1 MKNQIKKLIAVILLT
16 LGTIFVSLAQTHYEK
31 TVRTQGKDI
40 SIDSLVI
47 NKRPYGDIKK
57 TRILAKNGTEFAI
70 TFPEKYQN
78 LSIVRDNQRIEIQGR
93 KVIVKESGSLSFKFT
108 YTENGVSYTC
118 DILGHVN
125 YYGELKYQGTSL
137 TSRNITITQ
146 SSDLSKGI
154 SAAPKMAG
162 VWWRVKVGSGY
173 VDICEGTQ
181 TRTLQELLDFAKS
194 KGVNGKAE
202 FEVEFSDGT
211 SNRFYKDGVLVEGS
225 YSVQY
230 FSIEDTRTYKVNLS
244 QEGQGTVSVSKNQLK
259 SGESATL
266 TARAAQ
272 GWRFDHWEENGQ
284 NVTENPLTI
293 TMGTQD
299 RSIKAVFTE
308 LAKLRVTL
316 EILDTKGQ
324 KLADPQ
330 TQEVTSGGTV
340 TFQVPN
346 LANVSFKGW
355 KRNGQIVETGSSYTL
370 SNVTQNETIQAVF
383 EVPVQSLS
391 LSFTELSLKV
401 GESKPLPSVTVIPS
415 NASDQTITWVS
426 NDPGIAKIEN
436 GKVVGVSAG
445 SVNLVASSSNQKKA
459 TLKVVVAELSRF
471 VVTLQ
476 IVDTNGREL
485 APSQSQEVTSGGTV
499 TSQVPNLANVNFKGW
514 KRNGQIVETGSS
526 YTLSNVTQ
534 NETIQAVFEVPVQSI
549 TVIPTSI
556 TAKVGE
562 GPIQLTATVLP
573 ANATSKTV
581 TWTSK
586 NEQVVKVDSSG
597 KVTIIGAGET
607 AIEAKAGE
615 KTFTVQVKIEAQ
627 SHPQQ
632 PQPQEPQVVPVQSVT
647 VTPTSI
653 TAKVGEGPIQLTAT
667 VLPANATSKT
677 VTWTSKNEQVVK
689 VDSSGKVTIIGAGE
703 TAIEAK
709 AGEKTFTVQVKIEA
723 QSQQPQP
730 QEPQVVPVQSITVT
744 PTSITAKVGEG
755 PVQLTATV
763 LPANATSKTVTW
775 TSKNEQVVKVDSSG
789 KVTIIGAGETAIEA
803 KAGEKTF
810 TVQVKIEA
818 QSQPQQPQPQ
828 QPQNPKVLVESLSL
842 SFAELSLKVG
852 EAKDLPSVTITPS
865 NATDQAITWISNK
878 PEVAKV
884 ENGKVVGVSSGTV
897 QIIASSTNSKTAMLN
912 VTVTPENQ
920 VAEEDFP
927 PYVKELPNFKVGQV
941 VNLDDLVWERRDGI
955 EIEEYLL
962 LDTQGKLL
970 PLGTEYQREANKLTF
985 SAARV
990 FVLVVKFKQ
999 NARNWQQVEF
1009 TIEVKP

>member
-40 SIDSLVI
+40 LIDSLAI
-47 NKRPYGDIKK
+47 NKRPRGPEFKK
-57 TRILAKNGTEFAI
+57 TRILAKNGIEFVI

-78 LSIVRDNQRIEIQGR
+78 LSIVRNNTNIVIEGR
-93 KVIVKESGSLSFKFT
+93 KVKVIEAGVLAFEFT

-118 DILGHVN
+118 DISGDVN
-125 YYGELKYQGTSL
+125 YYGELSYNGK
-137 TSRNITITQ
+137 
-146 SSDLSKGI
+146 SDLQANPIEVKATNENDKLVVPNVFPAKGWGFATPGLDPENLTLEMLEKFEETI
-154 SAAPKMAG
+154 FSESSEMALKDLLRIG
-162 VWWRVKVGSGY
+162 REKGY
-173 VDICEGTQ
+173 
-181 TRTLQELLDFAKS
+181 F
-194 KGVNGKAE
+194 VNGKVKIVVA
-202 FEVEFSDGT
+202 FGDT
-211 SNRFYKDGVLVEGS
+211 SSNALPNGVPGASSL
-225 YSVQY
+225 Q
-230 FSIEDTRTYKVNLS
+230 IITLIDARTYNLNLS
-244 QEGQGTVSVSKNQLK
+244 QEGQGTISVSKNQLK
-259 SGESATL
+259 PGESATL

-308 LAKLRVTL
+308 L
-316 EILDTKGQ
+316 
-324 KLADPQ
+324 P
-330 TQEVTSGGTV
+330 
-340 TFQVPN
+340 
-346 LANVSFKGW
+346 
-355 KRNGQIVETGSSYTL
+355 
-370 SNVTQNETIQAVF
+370 
-383 EVPVQSLS
+383 
-391 LSFTELSLKV
+391 KV
-401 GESKPLPSVTVIPS
+401 M
-415 NASDQTITWVS
+415 
-426 NDPGIAKIEN
+426 
-436 GKVVGVSAG
+436 
-445 SVNLVASSSNQKKA
+445 
-459 TLKVVVAELSRF
+459 
-471 VVTLQ
+471 VTLQ
-476 IVDTNGREL
+476 IVDTNGQKL
-485 APSQSQEVTSGGTV
+485 ADPQYQDVTSGGTV
-499 TSQVPNLANVNFKGW
+499 TFQVPNLANVNFKGW

-526 YTLSNVTQ
+526 YTLSNVRQ
-534 NETIQAVFEVPVQSI
+534 NETIQAIFEVPVQSI
-549 TVIPTSI
+549 TVTPTSITAKVGEGPIQLTATVLPSNATNKTVTWISKNEQVVKVDSSGKVTIIGAGETAIEAKAGEKTFTVQVKIEAQSQQPQEPQDVPVQSITVTPGSI

-597 KVTIIGAGET
+597 KVTIIGAGDT

-627 SHPQQ
+627 S
-632 PQPQEPQVVPVQSVT
+632 
-647 VTPTSI
+647 
-653 TAKVGEGPIQLTAT
+653 
-667 VLPANATSKT
+667 
-677 VTWTSKNEQVVK
+677 
-689 VDSSGKVTIIGAGE
+689 
-703 TAIEAK
+703 
-709 AGEKTFTVQVKIEA
+709 
-723 QSQQPQP
+723 
-730 QEPQVVPVQSITVT
+730 
-744 PTSITAKVGEG
+744 
-755 PVQLTATV
+755 
-763 LPANATSKTVTW
+763 
-775 TSKNEQVVKVDSSG
+775 
-789 KVTIIGAGETAIEA
+789 
-803 KAGEKTF
+803 
-810 TVQVKIEA
+810 
-818 QSQPQQPQPQ
+818 QPQ

-920 VAEEDFP
+920 VEEEDFP

-962 LDTQGKLL
+962 LDTEGKLL

>member
-16 LGTIFVSLAQTHYEK
+16 LGTIFVSLAQTHYKE
-31 TVRTQGKDI
+31 TVRTQGEDI
-40 SIDSLVI
+40 SIESLAI
-47 NKRPYGDIKK
+47 NKRPYENEDVKK

-78 LSIVRDNQRIEIQGR
+78 LSIVRSNQRIEIQGR
-93 KVIVKESGSLSFKFT
+93 KVIAKESGSLSFKFT

-118 DILGHVN
+118 DILGDVN
-125 YYGELKYQGTSL
+125 YYGELSYNGK
-137 TSRNITITQ
+137 
-146 SSDLSKGI
+146 SDLQANPIEVKATNENDKLVVPNVFPAKGWGFATPGLDPENLTLEMLEKFEETI
-154 SAAPKMAG
+154 FSESSEMALKDLLRIG
-162 VWWRVKVGSGY
+162 REKGY
-173 VDICEGTQ
+173 
-181 TRTLQELLDFAKS
+181 F
-194 KGVNGKAE
+194 VNGKVKIVVA
-202 FEVEFSDGT
+202 FGDT
-211 SNRFYKDGVLVEGS
+211 SSNALPNGVPGASSL
-225 YSVQY
+225 Q
-230 FSIEDTRTYKVNLS
+230 IITLIDARTYNLNLS

-259 SGESATL
+259 PGESATL

-308 LAKLRVTL
+308 LPKVMVTL
-316 EILDTKGQ
+316 QIVDTNGQ

-330 TQEVTSGGTV
+330 YQDVTSGGMV

-346 LANVSFKGW
+346 LANVNFKGW

-401 GESKPLPSVTVIPS
+401 GEAKDLPSVTVTPS
-415 NASDQTITWVS
+415 NATDQTITWVS

-476 IVDTNGREL
+476 IVDTKGQKL
-485 APSQSQEVTSGGTV
+485 AEPQQRQVTSGGSV
-499 TSQVPNLANVNFKGW
+499 TFQVPNLADASFKVW
-514 KRNGQIVETGSS
+514 KRNGQIIETGSS

-534 NETIQAVFEVPVQSI
+534 NETIQAVFEIPVQSLSLSF
-549 TVIPTSI
+549 TELSL
-556 TAKVGE
+556 KVGE
-562 GPIQLTATVLP
+562 AKDLPSVTVTP
-573 ANATSKTV
+573 SNATDQTITWVSNDPGIAKIENGQVVGVSSGTIQIIASSTNSKT
-581 TWTSK
+581 TALT
-586 NEQVVKVDSSG
+586 VKVSLKD
-597 KVTIIGAGET
+597 EP
-607 AIEAKAGE
+607 
-615 KTFTVQVKIEAQ
+615 Q
-627 SHPQQ
+627 SQPQQ
-632 PQPQEPQVVPVQSVT
+632 PQDVPVQSV
-647 VTPTSI
+647 
-653 TAKVGEGPIQLTAT
+653 
-667 VLPANATSKT
+667 
-677 VTWTSKNEQVVK
+677 
-689 VDSSGKVTIIGAGE
+689 
-703 TAIEAK
+703 
-709 AGEKTFTVQVKIEA
+709 
-723 QSQQPQP
+723 
-730 QEPQVVPVQSITVT
+730 TVT

-818 QSQPQQPQPQ
+818 QSQPQPQQPQPQ

-865 NATDQAITWISNK
+865 NATDQVITWISNK
-878 PEVAKV
+878 PEIAKV

-897 QIIASSTNSKTAMLN
+897 QIIASSTNSKTAILN

>member
-31 TVRTQGKDI
+31 TVRTQGEDVSIESLAINREPYDI
-40 SIDSLVI
+40 E
-47 NKRPYGDIKK
+47 NIKK
-57 TRILAKNGTEFAI
+57 TRILAKNGIEFAI

-78 LSIVRDNQRIEIQGR
+78 LSIVRRDTNIVIEGR
-93 KVIVKESGSLSFKFT
+93 KIKVIGPGHLSFKFT

-125 YYGELKYQGTSL
+125 YYGELKYQGGAL

-154 SAAPKMAG
+154 SAAPKMEG

-181 TRTLQELLDFAKS
+181 TRTLQELLGFAKS
-194 KGVNGKAE
+194 KGVRGKAE
-202 FEVEFSDGT
+202 FEVEFGDGT
-211 SNRFYKDGVLVEGS
+211 SNFAYDEMLNEYVSGG
-225 YSVQY
+225 YSIQY

-244 QEGQGTVSVSKNQLK
+244 QDGQGTVSVSENQLK

-272 GWRFDHWEENGQ
+272 DWRFDHWEENGQ

-308 LAKLRVTL
+308 LPKPKVNV
-316 EILDTKGQ
+316 ILQIVDTNGGE
-324 KLADPQ
+324 LAPSQ
-330 TQEVTSGGTV
+330 SQEVTSGGTV

-346 LANVSFKGW
+346 LANV
-355 KRNGQIVETGSSYTL
+355 
-370 SNVTQNETIQAVF
+370 
-383 EVPVQSLS
+383 
-391 LSFTELSLKV
+391 
-401 GESKPLPSVTVIPS
+401 
-415 NASDQTITWVS
+415 
-426 NDPGIAKIEN
+426 
-436 GKVVGVSAG
+436 
-445 SVNLVASSSNQKKA
+445 
-459 TLKVVVAELSRF
+459 
-471 VVTLQ
+471 
-476 IVDTNGREL
+476 
-485 APSQSQEVTSGGTV
+485 
-499 TSQVPNLANVNFKGW
+499 NFKGW
-514 KRNGQIVETGSS
+514 KRNGQFVETGSS
-526 YTLSNVTQ
+526 YMLSNVTQ
-534 NETIQAVFEVPVQSI
+534 DETIQAVFEVPVQSI
-549 TVIPTSI
+549 TVTPTSI

-573 ANATSKTV
+573 ANATSKII
-581 TWTSK
+581 TWISE

-597 KVTIIGAGET
+597 KVTIIGAGETAIEAKAGEKIFTVQVKIEAQSQPQQPQPQQPQEPQNVPVQSITVTPTSITAKVGEGPIQLTATVLPSNATNKTVTWTSKNEQVVKVDSTGKVTIIGADET

-632 PQPQEPQVVPVQSVT
+632 PQPQ
-647 VTPTSI
+647 
-653 TAKVGEGPIQLTAT
+653 
-667 VLPANATSKT
+667 
-677 VTWTSKNEQVVK
+677 
-689 VDSSGKVTIIGAGE
+689 
-703 TAIEAK
+703 
-709 AGEKTFTVQVKIEA
+709 
-723 QSQQPQP
+723 QPQ
-730 QEPQVVPVQSITVT
+730 
-744 PTSITAKVGEG
+744 
-755 PVQLTATV
+755 
-763 LPANATSKTVTW
+763 
-775 TSKNEQVVKVDSSG
+775 D
-789 KVTIIGAGETAIEA
+789 
-803 KAGEKTF
+803 
-810 TVQVKIEA
+810 
-818 QSQPQQPQPQ
+818 
-828 QPQNPKVLVESLSL
+828 PKVLVESLSL

-920 VAEEDFP
+920 VEEEDFP

-962 LDTQGKLL
+962 LDTEGKLL

>member
-16 LGTIFVSLAQTHYEK
+16 LGTIFVSLAQTHYKE
-31 TVRTQGKDI
+31 TVRTQGEDI
-40 SIDSLVI
+40 SIESLAI
-47 NKRPYGDIKK
+47 NKEPYGDPQK

-78 LSIVRDNQRIEIQGR
+78 LSIVRRDTNIVIEGR
-93 KVIVKESGSLSFKFT
+93 KIKVIGPGHLSFKFT

-125 YYGELKYQGTSL
+125 YYGELKYQSTPL
-137 TSRNITITQ
+137 TSQNITITQ

-181 TRTLQELLDFAKS
+181 TRTLQELLGFAKS
-194 KGVNGKAE
+194 KGVSGKAE

-244 QEGQGTVSVSKNQLK
+244 QDGQGRVSSSKSELR
-259 SGESATL
+259 SGETATL
-266 TARAAQ
+266 TAEAAQ

-299 RSIKAVFTE
+299 RSIKAVF
-308 LAKLRVTL
+308 
-316 EILDTKGQ
+316 
-324 KLADPQ
+324 
-330 TQEVTSGGTV
+330 
-340 TFQVPN
+340 
-346 LANVSFKGW
+346 
-355 KRNGQIVETGSSYTL
+355 
-370 SNVTQNETIQAVF
+370 
-383 EVPVQSLS
+383 
-391 LSFTELSLKV
+391 
-401 GESKPLPSVTVIPS
+401 
-415 NASDQTITWVS
+415 
-426 NDPGIAKIEN
+426 
-436 GKVVGVSAG
+436 
-445 SVNLVASSSNQKKA
+445 
-459 TLKVVVAELSRF
+459 AELPKQK
-471 VVTLQ
+471 VNVILQ
-476 IVDTNGREL
+476 IVDTNGGEL

-499 TSQVPNLANVNFKGW
+499 TFQVPNLANVNFKGW

-526 YTLSNVTQ
+526 YTLPNVTQ

-549 TVIPTSI
+549 TVTPASI
-556 TAKVGE
+556 AAKVGE

-573 ANATSKTV
+573 ANAT
-581 TWTSK
+581 
-586 NEQVVKVDSSG
+586 N
-597 KVTIIGAGET
+597 
-607 AIEAKAGE
+607 
-615 KTFTVQVKIEAQ
+615 
-627 SHPQQ
+627 
-632 PQPQEPQVVPVQSVT
+632 
-647 VTPTSI
+647 
-653 TAKVGEGPIQLTAT
+653 
-667 VLPANATSKT
+667 KT

-723 QSQQPQP
+723 QSQPQQPQPQQP
-730 QEPQVVPVQSITVT
+730 QEPQNVPVQSITVT
-744 PTSITAKVGEG
+744 PASIAAKVGEG
-755 PVQLTATV
+755 PIQLTATV
-763 LPANATSKTVTW
+763 LPANATNKTVTW

-920 VAEEDFP
+920 VGEEDFP

>member
-16 LGTIFVSLAQTHYEK
+16 LGTIFVSLAQTRYKE

-40 SIDSLVI
+40 SIDSLAI
-47 NKRPYGDIKK
+47 NREPYDIENIKK

-78 LSIVRDNQRIEIQGR
+78 LSIVRNDTNIVIEGR
-93 KVIVKESGSLSFKFT
+93 KIKVIGPGHLSFKFT

-118 DILGHVN
+118 DILGDVN

-202 FEVEFSDGT
+202 FEVEFSDNT
-211 SNRFYKDGVLVEGS
+211 SNLAYDRNSDSYVSGA

-230 FSIEDTRTYKVNLS
+230 FSIEDMRTYKVNLS
-244 QEGQGTVSVSKNQLK
+244 QDGQGTVSVSENQLK

-308 LAKLRVTL
+308 LPKPKV
-316 EILDTKGQ
+316 
-324 KLADPQ
+324 
-330 TQEVTSGGTV
+330 
-340 TFQVPN
+340 
-346 LANVSFKGW
+346 NV
-355 KRNGQIVETGSSYTL
+355 I
-370 SNVTQNETIQAVF
+370 
-383 EVPVQSLS
+383 
-391 LSFTELSLKV
+391 
-401 GESKPLPSVTVIPS
+401 
-415 NASDQTITWVS
+415 
-426 NDPGIAKIEN
+426 
-436 GKVVGVSAG
+436 
-445 SVNLVASSSNQKKA
+445 
-459 TLKVVVAELSRF
+459 
-471 VVTLQ
+471 LQ
-476 IVDTNGREL
+476 IVDTNGGEL

-499 TSQVPNLANVNFKGW
+499 TFQAPNLANVNFKGW
-514 KRNGQIVETGSS
+514 KRNGQIVETGST

-534 NETIQAVFEVPVQSI
+534 NETIQAIFEVPVQSI
-549 TVIPTSI
+549 TVTPTSI

-573 ANATSKTV
+573 SNATSKTV

-597 KVTIIGAGET
+597 KVTIIGAGDT

-627 SHPQQ
+627 SQPQQ
-632 PQPQEPQVVPVQSVT
+632 PQPQEPQEPQNVLVQSVT
-647 VTPTSI
+647 VTPASI

-677 VTWTSKNEQVVK
+677 VTW
-689 VDSSGKVTIIGAGE
+689 I
-703 TAIEAK
+703 
-709 AGEKTFTVQVKIEA
+709 
-723 QSQQPQP
+723 
-730 QEPQVVPVQSITVT
+730 
-744 PTSITAKVGEG
+744 
-755 PVQLTATV
+755 
-763 LPANATSKTVTW
+763 
-775 TSKNEQVVKVDSSG
+775 SKNEQVVKVDSSG

>member
-16 LGTIFVSLAQTHYEK
+16 LGTIFVSLAQTHYKE
-31 TVRTQGKDI
+31 TVRTQGEDI
-40 SIDSLVI
+40 SIESLAI
-47 NKRPYGDIKK
+47 NKEPYGDIKK

-78 LSIVRDNQRIEIQGR
+78 LSIVRNDTNIIVEGR
-93 KVIVKESGSLSFKFT
+93 KIKVIGAGTLAFKFS
-108 YTENGVSYTC
+108 YTENGISYTC

-125 YYGELKYQGTSL
+125 YYGELKYQGL
-137 TSRNITITQ
+137 TSGGREIPVKTGDTIVVNNATN
-146 SSDLSKGI
+146 LSG
-154 SAAPKMAG
+154 SFLLAPDFG
-162 VWWRVKVGSGY
+162 DVWWGEWKPTIDEFNEFSTARRV
-173 VDICEGTQ
+173 
-181 TRTLQELLDFAKS
+181 TLQEVLSHVQRQDDKYKLQAWFMDGSSNALPNGDSGGRSSTWIWIQDNRTPPTYGLNLTKEGE
-194 KGVNGKAE
+194 GV
-202 FEVEFSDGT
+202 
-211 SNRFYKDGVLVEGS
+211 
-225 YSVQY
+225 
-230 FSIEDTRTYKVNLS
+230 
-244 QEGQGTVSVSKNQLK
+244 VSVSPLK
-259 SGESATL
+259 SQFSVDETVTL
-266 TARAAQ
+266 IAEAAQ

-284 NVTENPLTI
+284 NVTGNPLTI
-293 TMGTQD
+293 TMGAQD

-308 LAKLRVTL
+308 LPKPKVNV
-316 EILDTKGQ
+316 ILQIVDTNGGE
-324 KLADPQ
+324 LAQ
-330 TQEVTSGGTV
+330 SQSQEVTSGGTV

-346 LANVSFKGW
+346 LVNVNFKGW

-370 SNVTQNETIQAVF
+370 SNVTQNETIQATF

-415 NASDQTITWVS
+415 NATDQTITWVS

-476 IVDTNGREL
+476 IVDTNGGEL
-485 APSQSQEVTSGGTV
+485 VPSQSQEVTSGGTV
-499 TSQVPNLANVNFKGW
+499 TFQVPNLANVNFKGW

-534 NETIQAVFEVPVQSI
+534 NETIQAIFEVPVQSI
-549 TVIPTSI
+549 TVTPASI

-573 ANATSKTV
+573 SNATNKTV

-615 KTFTVQVKIEAQ
+615 KNFTVQVKIEAQ
-627 SHPQQ
+627 SQ
-632 PQPQEPQVVPVQSVT
+632 PQPQEPQDVPVQSIT

-703 TAIEAK
+703 TTIEAK

-723 QSQQPQP
+723 QS
-730 QEPQVVPVQSITVT
+730 
-744 PTSITAKVGEG
+744 
-755 PVQLTATV
+755 
-763 LPANATSKTVTW
+763 
-775 TSKNEQVVKVDSSG
+775 
-789 KVTIIGAGETAIEA
+789 
-803 KAGEKTF
+803 
-810 TVQVKIEA
+810 

-897 QIIASSTNSKTAMLN
+897 QIIANSTNSKTAMLN

-920 VAEEDFP
+920 VEEEDFP

>member
-40 SIDSLVI
+40 LIDSLVI

-78 LSIVRDNQRIEIQGR
+78 LSIVRNDTNIIVEGR
-93 KVIVKESGSLSFKFT
+93 KIKVIGPGHLSFEFT

-125 YYGELKYQGTSL
+125 YYGELKCGD
-137 TSRNITITQ
+137 R
-146 SSDLSKGI
+146 
-154 SAAPKMAG
+154 AAPEIIDVIRSGQSIRDGRAPTPYRETMKLEASEKFAG
-162 VWWRVKVGSGY
+162 VWWGFY
-173 VDICEGTQ
+173 VPNLDIKNP
-181 TRTLQELLDFAKS
+181 TLEQLQKFEETIFSDKKQITLGELLEVGRQ
-194 KGVNGKAE
+194 KGKLQNGQLDVV
-202 FEVEFSDGT
+202 VEFGDNSSNALENWVPGGT
-211 SNRFYKDGVLVEGS
+211 SLQMITLK
-225 YSVQY
+225 
-230 FSIEDTRTYKVNLS
+230 DTRTYKVNLS
-244 QEGQGTVSVSKNQLK
+244 QDGQGTVSVSESQLK

-308 LAKLRVTL
+308 LPKPKV
-316 EILDTKGQ
+316 
-324 KLADPQ
+324 
-330 TQEVTSGGTV
+330 
-340 TFQVPN
+340 
-346 LANVSFKGW
+346 NV
-355 KRNGQIVETGSSYTL
+355 I
-370 SNVTQNETIQAVF
+370 
-383 EVPVQSLS
+383 
-391 LSFTELSLKV
+391 
-401 GESKPLPSVTVIPS
+401 
-415 NASDQTITWVS
+415 
-426 NDPGIAKIEN
+426 
-436 GKVVGVSAG
+436 
-445 SVNLVASSSNQKKA
+445 
-459 TLKVVVAELSRF
+459 
-471 VVTLQ
+471 LQ
-476 IVDTNGREL
+476 IVDTNGGEL

-499 TSQVPNLANVNFKGW
+499 TFQVPNLANVNFKGW

-534 NETIQAVFEVPVQSI
+534 NETIQAEFEVPVQSI
-549 TVIPTSI
+549 
-556 TAKVGE
+556 
-562 GPIQLTATVLP
+562 
-573 ANATSKTV
+573 
-581 TWTSK
+581 
-586 NEQVVKVDSSG
+586 
-597 KVTIIGAGET
+597 
-607 AIEAKAGE
+607 
-615 KTFTVQVKIEAQ
+615 
-627 SHPQQ
+627 
-632 PQPQEPQVVPVQSVT
+632 T

-667 VLPANATSKT
+667 VLPANATNKS

-689 VDSSGKVTIIGAGE
+689 VDSGGKVTIIGAGE

-709 AGEKTFTVQVKIEA
+709 AGEKVFTVQVKIEA
-723 QSQQPQP
+723 QSH
-730 QEPQVVPVQSITVT
+730 
-744 PTSITAKVGEG
+744 
-755 PVQLTATV
+755 
-763 LPANATSKTVTW
+763 
-775 TSKNEQVVKVDSSG
+775 
-789 KVTIIGAGETAIEA
+789 
-803 KAGEKTF
+803 
-810 TVQVKIEA
+810 
-818 QSQPQQPQPQ
+818 PQQPQPQ

-897 QIIASSTNSKTAMLN
+897 QIIANSTNSKTAMLN
-912 VTVTPENQ
+912 VTVTLENQ
-920 VAEEDFP
+920 VEEEDFP

>member
-40 SIDSLVI
+40 LIDSLVI

-78 LSIVRDNQRIEIQGR
+78 LSIVRNDTNIIVEGR
-93 KVIVKESGSLSFKFT
+93 KIKVIGPGHLSFEFT

-125 YYGELKYQGTSL
+125 YYGELKCGD
-137 TSRNITITQ
+137 R
-146 SSDLSKGI
+146 
-154 SAAPKMAG
+154 AAPEIIDVIRSGQSIREGRTPTPYRETMKLEASEKFAG
-162 VWWRVKVGSGY
+162 VWWGFY
-173 VDICEGTQ
+173 VPNLDIKNP
-181 TRTLQELLDFAKS
+181 TLEQLQKFEETIFSDKKQITLGELLEVGRQ
-194 KGVNGKAE
+194 KGKLQNGQLDIV
-202 FEVEFSDGT
+202 VEFGDNSSNALENWVPGGT
-211 SNRFYKDGVLVEGS
+211 SLQMIRLK
-225 YSVQY
+225 
-230 FSIEDTRTYKVNLS
+230 DTRTYKVNLS
-244 QEGQGTVSVSKNQLK
+244 QDGQGRVSSSKSELRTGETV
-259 SGESATL
+259 TL
-266 TARAAQ
+266 TAEAAQ

-308 LAKLRVTL
+308 LPK
-316 EILDTKGQ
+316 Q
-324 KLADPQ
+324 K
-330 TQEVTSGGTV
+330 V
-340 TFQVPN
+340 
-346 LANVSFKGW
+346 NV
-355 KRNGQIVETGSSYTL
+355 I
-370 SNVTQNETIQAVF
+370 
-383 EVPVQSLS
+383 
-391 LSFTELSLKV
+391 
-401 GESKPLPSVTVIPS
+401 
-415 NASDQTITWVS
+415 
-426 NDPGIAKIEN
+426 
-436 GKVVGVSAG
+436 
-445 SVNLVASSSNQKKA
+445 
-459 TLKVVVAELSRF
+459 
-471 VVTLQ
+471 LQ
-476 IVDTNGREL
+476 IVDTNGGEL

-499 TSQVPNLANVNFKGW
+499 TFQVPNLANVNFKGW

-549 TVIPTSI
+549 TV
-556 TAKVGE
+556 
-562 GPIQLTATVLP
+562 
-573 ANATSKTV
+573 
-581 TWTSK
+581 
-586 NEQVVKVDSSG
+586 
-597 KVTIIGAGET
+597 
-607 AIEAKAGE
+607 
-615 KTFTVQVKIEAQ
+615 
-627 SHPQQ
+627 
-632 PQPQEPQVVPVQSVT
+632 
-647 VTPTSI
+647 TPTSI

-667 VLPANATSKT
+667 VLPANATNKT
-677 VTWTSKNEQVVK
+677 VTWISKNEQVVK

-703 TAIEAK
+703 T
-709 AGEKTFTVQVKIEA
+709 T
-723 QSQQPQP
+723 
-730 QEPQVVPVQSITVT
+730 
-744 PTSITAKVGEG
+744 
-755 PVQLTATV
+755 
-763 LPANATSKTVTW
+763 
-775 TSKNEQVVKVDSSG
+775 
-789 KVTIIGAGETAIEA
+789 IEA

>member
-78 LSIVRDNQRIEIQGR
+78 LSIVRNNTNIVIEGR
-93 KVIVKESGSLSFKFT
+93 KVKVIEAGVLAFEFI

-118 DILGHVN
+118 DISGDVN
-125 YYGELKYQGTSL
+125 YYGELRYQGL
-137 TSRNITITQ
+137 TSRGREIPVKTGDTIVVNNATN
-146 SSDLSKGI
+146 LSG
-154 SAAPKMAG
+154 SFLLAPDFG
-162 VWWRVKVGSGY
+162 DVWWGEWKPTIDEFNEFSTAKRV
-173 VDICEGTQ
+173 
-181 TRTLQELLDFAKS
+181 TLQEVLSHVQRQDDKYKLQAWFM
-194 KGVNGKAE
+194 
-202 FEVEFSDGT
+202 DGS
-211 SNRFYKDGVLVEGS
+211 SNALPDGDSGGRSSTWIWIQDNRTPPTYGLNLTKEG
-225 YSVQY
+225 
-230 FSIEDTRTYKVNLS
+230 
-244 QEGQGTVSVSKNQLK
+244 EGAVSVSPLK
-259 SGESATL
+259 SQFSVDETVTL

-308 LAKLRVTL
+308 LPKVRVTL
-316 EILDTKGQ
+316 QIVDTNGQ

-330 TQEVTSGGTV
+330 YQDVTSGGTV

-346 LANVSFKGW
+346 LANVNFKGW

-370 SNVTQNETIQAVF
+370 SNVTQNETIQVIF

-476 IVDTNGREL
+476 IVDTNGGEL
-485 APSQSQEVTSGGTV
+485 ASSQSQEVTSGGTV
-499 TSQVPNLANVNFKGW
+499 TFQVPNLANVNFKGW

-549 TVIPTSI
+549 TVSPASI

-573 ANATSKTV
+573 SNATSKTV

-607 AIEAKAGE
+607 
-615 KTFTVQVKIEAQ
+615 T
-627 SHPQQ
+627 
-632 PQPQEPQVVPVQSVT
+632 
-647 VTPTSI
+647 
-653 TAKVGEGPIQLTAT
+653 
-667 VLPANATSKT
+667 
-677 VTWTSKNEQVVK
+677 
-689 VDSSGKVTIIGAGE
+689 
-703 TAIEAK
+703 
-709 AGEKTFTVQVKIEA
+709 
-723 QSQQPQP
+723 
-730 QEPQVVPVQSITVT
+730 
-744 PTSITAKVGEG
+744 
-755 PVQLTATV
+755 
-763 LPANATSKTVTW
+763 
-775 TSKNEQVVKVDSSG
+775 
-789 KVTIIGAGETAIEA
+789 IEA

-878 PEVAKV
+878 PEIVKV

-897 QIIASSTNSKTAMLN
+897 QIIASSTNSKTAILN
-912 VTVTPENQ
+912 VTVTLENQ
-920 VAEEDFP
+920 VEEEDFP

-941 VNLDDLVWERRDGI
+941 VNLDDLVWEQRDGI

>member
-16 LGTIFVSLAQTHYEK
+16 LGTIFVSLAQTHYKE
-31 TVRTQGKDI
+31 TVRTQGEDI
-40 SIDSLVI
+40 SIESLAI
-47 NKRPYGDIKK
+47 NKEPYGDPQK

-78 LSIVRDNQRIEIQGR
+78 LSIVRRNTNIIIEGR
-93 KVIVKESGSLSFKFT
+93 KIKVIEAGVFAFKFS

-118 DILGHVN
+118 DISGDVN
-125 YYGELKYQGTSL
+125 YYGELSYNGK
-137 TSRNITITQ
+137 
-146 SSDLSKGI
+146 SDLQANPIEVKATNENDKLVVPNVFPAKGWGFATPGLDPENLTLEMLEKFEETI
-154 SAAPKMAG
+154 FSESSEMALKDLLRIG
-162 VWWRVKVGSGY
+162 REKGY
-173 VDICEGTQ
+173 
-181 TRTLQELLDFAKS
+181 F
-194 KGVNGKAE
+194 VNGKVKIVVA
-202 FEVEFSDGT
+202 FGDT
-211 SNRFYKDGVLVEGS
+211 SSNALPNGVPGASSL
-225 YSVQY
+225 Q
-230 FSIEDTRTYKVNLS
+230 IITLIDARTYNLNLS
-244 QEGQGTVSVSKNQLK
+244 QEGQGTFSVSKNQLK
-259 SGESATL
+259 PGESATL

-308 LAKLRVTL
+308 LPKVRVTL
-316 EILDTKGQ
+316 QIVDTNGQ

-330 TQEVTSGGTV
+330 YQDVTSGGTV

-346 LANVSFKGW
+346 LANVNFKGW
-355 KRNGQIVETGSSYTL
+355 KRNSQIVETGSSYTL
-370 SNVTQNETIQAVF
+370 SNVTQNETIQA
-383 EVPVQSLS
+383 
-391 LSFTELSLKV
+391 T
-401 GESKPLPSVTVIPS
+401 
-415 NASDQTITWVS
+415 
-426 NDPGIAKIEN
+426 
-436 GKVVGVSAG
+436 
-445 SVNLVASSSNQKKA
+445 
-459 TLKVVVAELSRF
+459 
-471 VVTLQ
+471 
-476 IVDTNGREL
+476 
-485 APSQSQEVTSGGTV
+485 
-499 TSQVPNLANVNFKGW
+499 
-514 KRNGQIVETGSS
+514 
-526 YTLSNVTQ
+526 
-534 NETIQAVFEVPVQSI
+534 FEVPVQSI
-549 TVIPTSI
+549 TVTPASI

-573 ANATSKTV
+573 SNATSKTV

-597 KVTIIGAGET
+597 KVTIIGAGDT

-627 SHPQQ
+627 SH
-632 PQPQEPQVVPVQSVT
+632 
-647 VTPTSI
+647 
-653 TAKVGEGPIQLTAT
+653 
-667 VLPANATSKT
+667 
-677 VTWTSKNEQVVK
+677 
-689 VDSSGKVTIIGAGE
+689 
-703 TAIEAK
+703 
-709 AGEKTFTVQVKIEA
+709 
-723 QSQQPQP
+723 
-730 QEPQVVPVQSITVT
+730 
-744 PTSITAKVGEG
+744 
-755 PVQLTATV
+755 
-763 LPANATSKTVTW
+763 
-775 TSKNEQVVKVDSSG
+775 
-789 KVTIIGAGETAIEA
+789 
-803 KAGEKTF
+803 
-810 TVQVKIEA
+810 
-818 QSQPQQPQPQ
+818 PQQPQPQ

-865 NATDQAITWISNK
+865 NATDQVITWISNK
-878 PEVAKV
+878 PEIAKV

-897 QIIASSTNSKTAMLN
+897 QIIASSTNSKTAILN

>member
-31 TVRTQGKDI
+31 TVRTQGKDVL
-40 SIDSLVI
+40 IDSLAI
-47 NKRPYGDIKK
+47 NKRPRGPEFKK
-57 TRILAKNGTEFAI
+57 TRILAKNGIEFTI

-78 LSIVRDNQRIEIQGR
+78 LSIVRNNTNIVIEGR
-93 KVIVKESGSLSFKFT
+93 KVRVIEAGVLAFEFT

-118 DILGHVN
+118 DISGDVN

-194 KGVNGKAE
+194 KGISGKAE

-211 SNRFYKDGVLVEGS
+211 SNRFYKDGVLIGGAF
-225 YSVQY
+225 SVQY

-244 QEGQGTVSVSKNQLK
+244 QDGQGRVSSSKSELR
-259 SGESATL
+259 SGETATL
-266 TARAAQ
+266 TAEAAQ

-293 TMGTQD
+293 TMGIQD

-308 LAKLRVTL
+308 LPKVMVTL
-316 EILDTKGQ
+316 QIVDTNGQ

-330 TQEVTSGGTV
+330 YQDVTSGGTV

-346 LANVSFKGW
+346 LANVNFKGW

-476 IVDTNGREL
+476 IVDTNGGEL

-499 TSQVPNLANVNFKGW
+499 TFQVPNLVNVSFKGW

-534 NETIQAVFEVPVQSI
+534 NETIQAIFEVPVQSI
-549 TVIPTSI
+549 TVTPTSITAKVGGGPIQLTATVLPANATSKTVTWTSKNEQVVKVDSSGKVTIIGAGDTTIEAKAGEKTFTVQVKIEAQSQPQQPQPQEPQDIPVQSITVNPASI

-573 ANATSKTV
+573 ANATNKTV

-627 SHPQQ
+627 P
-632 PQPQEPQVVPVQSVT
+632 
-647 VTPTSI
+647 
-653 TAKVGEGPIQLTAT
+653 
-667 VLPANATSKT
+667 
-677 VTWTSKNEQVVK
+677 
-689 VDSSGKVTIIGAGE
+689 
-703 TAIEAK
+703 
-709 AGEKTFTVQVKIEA
+709 
-723 QSQQPQP
+723 
-730 QEPQVVPVQSITVT
+730 
-744 PTSITAKVGEG
+744 
-755 PVQLTATV
+755 
-763 LPANATSKTVTW
+763 
-775 TSKNEQVVKVDSSG
+775 
-789 KVTIIGAGETAIEA
+789 
-803 KAGEKTF
+803 
-810 TVQVKIEA
+810 
-818 QSQPQQPQPQ
+818 QPQQPQPQ

-865 NATDQAITWISNK
+865 NATDQVITWISNK

-897 QIIASSTNSKTAMLN
+897 QIIASSTNSKTAILN
-912 VTVTPENQ
+912 VTVTPENR
-920 VAEEDFP
+920 VEEEDFP

-955 EIEEYLL
+955 EIEEYLI

>member
-40 SIDSLVI
+40 LIDSLAI
-47 NKRPYGDIKK
+47 NKRPRGPEFKK
-57 TRILAKNGTEFAI
+57 TRILAKNGIEFAI

-78 LSIVRDNQRIEIQGR
+78 LSIVRNDTNIVIEGR
-93 KVIVKESGSLSFKFT
+93 KIKVIGPGHLSFEFT

-125 YYGELKYQGTSL
+125 YYGELRYQGASL

-202 FEVEFSDGT
+202 FEVEFSDNT
-211 SNRFYKDGVLVEGS
+211 SNLAYDRNSDSYVSGA

-230 FSIEDTRTYKVNLS
+230 FSIEDARTYKINLS
-244 QEGQGTVSVSKNQLK
+244 QVGQGTVSVSQSQLK

-308 LAKLRVTL
+308 LPKPKVNV
-316 EILDTKGQ
+316 ILQIVDTNGGE
-324 KLADPQ
+324 LAPSQ
-330 TQEVTSGGTV
+330 SQEVTSGGTV

-355 KRNGQIVETGSSYTL
+355 KRNGQFVETGSSYTL
-370 SNVTQNETIQAVF
+370 SNVTQNETIQAIF
-383 EVPVQSLS
+383 EVPVQSFS
-391 LSFTELSLKV
+391 LSFTELNLKV

-426 NDPGIAKIEN
+426 NDPSIAKIEN

-459 TLKVVVAELSRF
+459 ILKVVVAELSRF

-476 IVDTNGREL
+476 IVDTNGGEL
-485 APSQSQEVTSGGTV
+485 AQSQSQEVTSGGTV
-499 TSQVPNLANVNFKGW
+499 TFQVPNLANVNFKGW

-534 NETIQAVFEVPVQSI
+534 NETIQAIFEVPVQSI
-549 TVIPTSI
+549 
-556 TAKVGE
+556 
-562 GPIQLTATVLP
+562 
-573 ANATSKTV
+573 
-581 TWTSK
+581 
-586 NEQVVKVDSSG
+586 
-597 KVTIIGAGET
+597 
-607 AIEAKAGE
+607 
-615 KTFTVQVKIEAQ
+615 
-627 SHPQQ
+627 
-632 PQPQEPQVVPVQSVT
+632 T

-667 VLPANATSKT
+667 VLPANATNKT
-677 VTWTSKNEQVVK
+677 VTWISKNEQVVK
-689 VDSSGKVTIIGAGE
+689 VDSSGKVMIIGAGE

-709 AGEKTFTVQVKIEA
+709 AGEKTFTVQVKIGA
-723 QSQQPQP
+723 QSH
-730 QEPQVVPVQSITVT
+730 
-744 PTSITAKVGEG
+744 
-755 PVQLTATV
+755 
-763 LPANATSKTVTW
+763 
-775 TSKNEQVVKVDSSG
+775 
-789 KVTIIGAGETAIEA
+789 
-803 KAGEKTF
+803 
-810 TVQVKIEA
+810 
-818 QSQPQQPQPQ
+818 PQQPQPQ

>member
-16 LGTIFVSLAQTHYEK
+16 LGTIFVSLAQTHYKE

-40 SIDSLVI
+40 SIDSLAI
-47 NKRPYGDIKK
+47 NREPYDIENIKK

-78 LSIVRDNQRIEIQGR
+78 LSIVRNNTNIVIEGR
-93 KVIVKESGSLSFKFT
+93 KIKVIEAGVFAFKFS

-118 DILGHVN
+118 DISGDVN
-125 YYGELKYQGTSL
+125 YYGELSYNGKSDLQANPIEVKTTNENDKLVIPNVFPAKGWGFAIPGLLPDNGKKSDGIDYDKLAEYQTTIFSNAQSLKLKDLLEEGRKRGRFLGNQLKIIVIFEDDSSNLLLNGVPGGTSL
-137 TSRNITITQ
+137 QMVTLIDARTY
-146 SSDLSKGI
+146 
-154 SAAPKMAG
+154 
-162 VWWRVKVGSGY
+162 RVK
-173 VDICEGTQ
+173 
-181 TRTLQELLDFAKS
+181 
-194 KGVNGKAE
+194 
-202 FEVEFSDGT
+202 
-211 SNRFYKDGVLVEGS
+211 
-225 YSVQY
+225 
-230 FSIEDTRTYKVNLS
+230 LS
-244 QEGQGTVSVSKNQLK
+244 QDGQGRVSSSKSELRT
-259 SGESATL
+259 GESATL
-266 TARAAQ
+266 TAQAAQ

-284 NVTENPLTI
+284 NLGTTNPLTV
-293 TMGTQD
+293 TMETQD

-346 LANVSFKGW
+346 LANV
-355 KRNGQIVETGSSYTL
+355 
-370 SNVTQNETIQAVF
+370 
-383 EVPVQSLS
+383 
-391 LSFTELSLKV
+391 
-401 GESKPLPSVTVIPS
+401 
-415 NASDQTITWVS
+415 
-426 NDPGIAKIEN
+426 
-436 GKVVGVSAG
+436 
-445 SVNLVASSSNQKKA
+445 
-459 TLKVVVAELSRF
+459 
-471 VVTLQ
+471 
-476 IVDTNGREL
+476 
-485 APSQSQEVTSGGTV
+485 
-499 TSQVPNLANVNFKGW
+499 NFKGW

-526 YTLSNVTQ
+526 YMLSNVTQ
-534 NETIQAVFEVPVQSI
+534 NETIQAIFEVPVQSI
-549 TVIPTSI
+549 TVSPASI

-581 TWTSK
+581 TWTSKNEQIVKVDSSGKVTIIGAGETAIEAKAGEKTFTVQVKIEAQSQPQQPQPQQPQPQEPQDVPVQSITVTPTSITAKVGEGPIQLTATVLPSNATNKTVTWISK

-627 SHPQQ
+627 SH
-632 PQPQEPQVVPVQSVT
+632 
-647 VTPTSI
+647 
-653 TAKVGEGPIQLTAT
+653 
-667 VLPANATSKT
+667 
-677 VTWTSKNEQVVK
+677 
-689 VDSSGKVTIIGAGE
+689 
-703 TAIEAK
+703 
-709 AGEKTFTVQVKIEA
+709 
-723 QSQQPQP
+723 
-730 QEPQVVPVQSITVT
+730 
-744 PTSITAKVGEG
+744 
-755 PVQLTATV
+755 
-763 LPANATSKTVTW
+763 
-775 TSKNEQVVKVDSSG
+775 
-789 KVTIIGAGETAIEA
+789 
-803 KAGEKTF
+803 
-810 TVQVKIEA
+810 
-818 QSQPQQPQPQ
+818 PQQPQPQ

-920 VAEEDFP
+920 VEEEDFP

-962 LDTQGKLL
+962 LDTEGKLL

>member
-16 LGTIFVSLAQTHYEK
+16 LGTIFVSLAQTHYIE
-31 TVRTQGKDI
+31 TVRTQGEDI
-40 SIDSLVI
+40 SIESLAI
-47 NKRPYGDIKK
+47 NKRPYENEDVKK

-70 TFPEKYQN
+70 TFPEGYQN
-78 LSIVRDNQRIEIQGR
+78 LSIVRNDTNIVIEGR
-93 KVIVKESGSLSFKFT
+93 KIKVIGAGTLAFKFS
-108 YTENGVSYTC
+108 YTENGISYTC

-125 YYGELKYQGTSL
+125 YYGELRYQGTPL
-137 TSRNITITQ
+137 TSQNITITQ

-194 KGVNGKAE
+194 KGVSGKAE

-244 QEGQGTVSVSKNQLK
+244 QDGQGRVSSSKSEIR
-259 SGESATL
+259 SGETATL
-266 TARAAQ
+266 TAEAAQ

-308 LAKLRVTL
+308 LPKVRVTL
-316 EILDTKGQ
+316 QILDTKGQ
-324 KLADPQ
+324 KLANPQ
-330 TQEVTSGGTV
+330 VQEVMSGGTV

-346 LANVSFKGW
+346 LV
-355 KRNGQIVETGSSYTL
+355 
-370 SNVTQNETIQAVF
+370 
-383 EVPVQSLS
+383 
-391 LSFTELSLKV
+391 
-401 GESKPLPSVTVIPS
+401 
-415 NASDQTITWVS
+415 
-426 NDPGIAKIEN
+426 
-436 GKVVGVSAG
+436 
-445 SVNLVASSSNQKKA
+445 
-459 TLKVVVAELSRF
+459 
-471 VVTLQ
+471 
-476 IVDTNGREL
+476 
-485 APSQSQEVTSGGTV
+485 
-499 TSQVPNLANVNFKGW
+499 NVNFKGW

-534 NETIQAVFEVPVQSI
+534 NETIQVVFEVPVQSI
-549 TVIPTSI
+549 TVTPASITAKVGEGPIQLTATVLPANATSKTVTWISKNEQVVKVDSSGKVTIIGAGETTIEAKAGEKTFTVQVKIEAQPQQPQPQQPQPQEPQVVPVQSITVSPTSI

-581 TWTSK
+581 TWTSE

-607 AIEAKAGE
+607 TIEAQAGE
-615 KTFTVQVKIEAQ
+615 KI
-627 SHPQQ
+627 
-632 PQPQEPQVVPVQSVT
+632 
-647 VTPTSI
+647 
-653 TAKVGEGPIQLTAT
+653 
-667 VLPANATSKT
+667 
-677 VTWTSKNEQVVK
+677 
-689 VDSSGKVTIIGAGE
+689 
-703 TAIEAK
+703 
-709 AGEKTFTVQVKIEA
+709 FTVQVKIEA
-723 QSQQPQP
+723 QSQPQQP

-755 PVQLTATV
+755 PIQLTATV
-763 LPANATSKTVTW
+763 LPSNATSKTVTW
-775 TSKNEQVVKVDSSG
+775 TSKNEQIVKVDSSG
-789 KVTIIGAGETAIEA
+789 KVTIIGAGETTIEA

-852 EAKDLPSVTITPS
+852 EAKDLPSVTVTPS

>member
-40 SIDSLVI
+40 LIDSLAI
-47 NKRPYGDIKK
+47 NKRPRGPEFKK
-57 TRILAKNGTEFAI
+57 TRILAKNGIEFVI

-78 LSIVRDNQRIEIQGR
+78 LSIVRNNTNIVIEGR
-93 KVIVKESGSLSFKFT
+93 KVKVIEAGVLAFEFT

-118 DILGHVN
+118 DISGDVN
-125 YYGELKYQGTSL
+125 YYGELKYRGETNLRDNPIVVTNGNKNEYLSIPQALSSVEWMLYRNVFEEDKQTINYDQLAECQNTTFSRKNVISFNELLTLKSDKIIDGKLELLVLFEDHSSNALPNGVPGGTSVQA
-137 TSRNITITQ
+137 IT
-146 SSDLSKGI
+146 L
-154 SAAPKMAG
+154 
-162 VWWRVKVGSGY
+162 
-173 VDICEGTQ
+173 
-181 TRTLQELLDFAKS
+181 
-194 KGVNGKAE
+194 
-202 FEVEFSDGT
+202 
-211 SNRFYKDGVLVEGS
+211 KDA
-225 YSVQY
+225 
-230 FSIEDTRTYKVNLS
+230 RTYKVDLS
-244 QEGQGTVSVSKNQLK
+244 QDGQGRVSSSKSELR
-259 SGESATL
+259 SGETTTL
-266 TARAAQ
+266 TAEAAQ

-308 LAKLRVTL
+308 LPKPKVNV
-316 EILDTKGQ
+316 ILQIVDTNGGE
-324 KLADPQ
+324 LAPSQ
-330 TQEVTSGGTV
+330 SQEVTSGESI
-340 TFQVPN
+340 TFQIPN

-355 KRNGQIVETGSSYTL
+355 KRNGQIVETGSSYML

-391 LSFTELSLKV
+391 LSFTELNLKV

-476 IVDTNGREL
+476 IVDTNGGEL
-485 APSQSQEVTSGGTV
+485 ASSQSQEVTSGGTV
-499 TSQVPNLANVNFKGW
+499 TFQVPNLANVNFKGW

-534 NETIQAVFEVPVQSI
+534 NETIQAIFEVPVQSI

-573 ANATSKTV
+573 ANAT
-581 TWTSK
+581 
-586 NEQVVKVDSSG
+586 N
-597 KVTIIGAGET
+597 
-607 AIEAKAGE
+607 
-615 KTFTVQVKIEAQ
+615 
-627 SHPQQ
+627 
-632 PQPQEPQVVPVQSVT
+632 
-647 VTPTSI
+647 
-653 TAKVGEGPIQLTAT
+653 
-667 VLPANATSKT
+667 KT

-723 QSQQPQP
+723 QSQPQQPQP
-730 QEPQVVPVQSITVT
+730 QEPQNVPVQSITVT

-755 PVQLTATV
+755 PIQLTATV
-763 LPANATSKTVTW
+763 LPANATNKTVTW

-789 KVTIIGAGETAIEA
+789 KVTIIGAGDTTIEA

-852 EAKDLPSVTITPS
+852 EAKDLPSVTVTPS

-897 QIIASSTNSKTAMLN
+897 QIIANSTNSKTAMLN

-920 VAEEDFP
+920 VEEEDFP

-1009 TIEVKP
+1009 TVEVKP

>member
-31 TVRTQGKDI
+31 TVRTQGEDI
-40 SIDSLVI
+40 SIESLAI
-47 NKRPYGDIKK
+47 NKEPYGDPQK

-93 KVIVKESGSLSFKFT
+93 KVIAKESGSLSFKFT
-108 YTENGVSYTC
+108 YTENGVSYIC
-118 DILGHVN
+118 DILGDVN
-125 YYGELKYQGTSL
+125 YYGELRYQGTPL
-137 TSRNITITQ
+137 TSQNITITQ

-181 TRTLQELLDFAKS
+181 TRTLQELLGFAKS
-194 KGVNGKAE
+194 KGVSGKAE

-211 SNRFYKDGVLVEGS
+211 SNRFYKDGVLIGGA

-244 QEGQGTVSVSKNQLK
+244 QDGQGRVSSSKSELRTGETV
-259 SGESATL
+259 TL
-266 TARAAQ
+266 TAEAAQ

-308 LAKLRVTL
+308 LPKPKVNV
-316 EILDTKGQ
+316 ILQIVDTNGGE
-324 KLADPQ
+324 LAPSQ
-330 TQEVTSGGTV
+330 SQEVTSGGTV

-346 LANVSFKGW
+346 LANVNFKGW

-476 IVDTNGREL
+476 IVDTKGQKL
-485 APSQSQEVTSGGTV
+485 AEPQQRQVTSGGSV
-499 TSQVPNLANVNFKGW
+499 TFQVPNLADASFKVW
-514 KRNGQIVETGSS
+514 KRNGQIIETGSS

-534 NETIQAVFEVPVQSI
+534 NETIQAVFEVPVQSLSLSFTELSLKIGEAKDLPSVTVTPSNATDQTVTWISNNPGIAKVENGKVVGVSSGTIQIIAGSTNSKTTALTVKVSLKDEPQPQQPQEPQNVPVQSI
-549 TVIPTSI
+549 TVTPASI

-581 TWTSK
+581 TW
-586 NEQVVKVDSSG
+586 
-597 KVTIIGAGET
+597 I
-607 AIEAKAGE
+607 
-615 KTFTVQVKIEAQ
+615 
-627 SHPQQ
+627 
-632 PQPQEPQVVPVQSVT
+632 
-647 VTPTSI
+647 
-653 TAKVGEGPIQLTAT
+653 
-667 VLPANATSKT
+667 
-677 VTWTSKNEQVVK
+677 
-689 VDSSGKVTIIGAGE
+689 
-703 TAIEAK
+703 
-709 AGEKTFTVQVKIEA
+709 
-723 QSQQPQP
+723 
-730 QEPQVVPVQSITVT
+730 
-744 PTSITAKVGEG
+744 
-755 PVQLTATV
+755 
-763 LPANATSKTVTW
+763 
-775 TSKNEQVVKVDSSG
+775 SKNEQVVKVDSSG

-878 PEVAKV
+878 PEIVKV

-897 QIIASSTNSKTAMLN
+897 QIIASSTNSKTAILN
-912 VTVTPENQ
+912 VTVTLENQ
-920 VAEEDFP
+920 VEEEDFP

-941 VNLDDLVWERRDGI
+941 VNLDDLVWEQRDGI

>member
-16 LGTIFVSLAQTHYEK
+16 LGTIFVSLAQTHYKE
-31 TVRTQGKDI
+31 TVRTQGEDVSIESLAINREPYDI
-40 SIDSLVI
+40 E
-47 NKRPYGDIKK
+47 NIKK

-78 LSIVRDNQRIEIQGR
+78 LSIVRRDTNIVIEGR
-93 KVIVKESGSLSFKFT
+93 KIKVIGPGHLSFKFT

-118 DILGHVN
+118 DILGDVN
-125 YYGELKYQGTSL
+125 YYGELRYQGAPL
-137 TSRNITITQ
+137 TSQNITITQ

-194 KGVNGKAE
+194 KGASGKAE

-230 FSIEDTRTYKVNLS
+230 FSIEDTRTYNLNLS

-308 LAKLRVTL
+308 LPKPKV
-316 EILDTKGQ
+316 
-324 KLADPQ
+324 
-330 TQEVTSGGTV
+330 
-340 TFQVPN
+340 
-346 LANVSFKGW
+346 NV
-355 KRNGQIVETGSSYTL
+355 I
-370 SNVTQNETIQAVF
+370 
-383 EVPVQSLS
+383 
-391 LSFTELSLKV
+391 
-401 GESKPLPSVTVIPS
+401 
-415 NASDQTITWVS
+415 
-426 NDPGIAKIEN
+426 
-436 GKVVGVSAG
+436 
-445 SVNLVASSSNQKKA
+445 
-459 TLKVVVAELSRF
+459 
-471 VVTLQ
+471 LQ
-476 IVDTNGREL
+476 IVDTNGGEL

-499 TSQVPNLANVNFKGW
+499 TFQVPNLANVNFKGW

-549 TVIPTSI
+549 TVTPTSI

-562 GPIQLTATVLP
+562 EPIQLTATVLP

-597 KVTIIGAGET
+597 KVT
-607 AIEAKAGE
+607 
-615 KTFTVQVKIEAQ
+615 V
-627 SHPQQ
+627 
-632 PQPQEPQVVPVQSVT
+632 
-647 VTPTSI
+647 
-653 TAKVGEGPIQLTAT
+653 
-667 VLPANATSKT
+667 
-677 VTWTSKNEQVVK
+677 
-689 VDSSGKVTIIGAGE
+689 
-703 TAIEAK
+703 
-709 AGEKTFTVQVKIEA
+709 
-723 QSQQPQP
+723 
-730 QEPQVVPVQSITVT
+730 
-744 PTSITAKVGEG
+744 
-755 PVQLTATV
+755 
-763 LPANATSKTVTW
+763 
-775 TSKNEQVVKVDSSG
+775 
-789 KVTIIGAGETAIEA
+789 IGAGETAIEA

-828 QPQNPKVLVESLSL
+828 EPQNPKVLVESLSL
-842 SFAELSLKVG
+842 PFTELSLKVG

-941 VNLDDLVWERRDGI
+941 VNLDDLVWGRRDGI